1 MNSFW
6 DIWPWSLPD
15 QVWFF
20 LSGGQ
25 EAERQEQRLIADLAH
40 LWLDE
45 GQLRECRRLYGSDL
59 SWLGDLTERV
69 YRPLLV
75 DGRAIPL
82 VAVAQVGIGY
92 TLRRVAIPPALDG
105 HASEELAAAMR
116 TWIAQLNR
124 WLGQQ
129 PTLDQMRE
137 VSPTERIVSR
147 RQRATWVGLRTF
159 IERSLSQRAISGS
172 GYPALLPRACD
183 GTSLRNAL
191 CAAENVDG
199 VEQRLLRGLPP
210 MATSGD
216 GEVVAKYLISAADS
230 IRLRWPPHLTVAGGE
245 EAQMLALAAQRQEA
259 SWYYRGRATHSTKQ
273 QDTST
278 PAVADG
284 QAAMGRRRILDMHA
298 LSGFQ
303 AYGTFSPDGQLSRAL
318 DLLRRRQ
325 IDPTVTRRS
334 RESTIDGIARRGAI
348 SQLLKWQLALSNEGP
363 DVPPGQSH
371 AYLYDRYFNRKLLY
385 LQRVSRQSQELAM
398 TLLITLD
405 LSGASHRR
413 MPDGSR
419 VHSVLREVCAHL
431 AQDSYQVLSQV
442 PKLFADLVLVLH
454 DGANVCWRSSQVIA
468 ADGVPSAGD
477 LFLKPLPSWLNSDEE
492 FDDPATFFQFL
503 PQRLLAGQAITNDNG
518 QLPSL
523 EEQIANS
530 VRAARRARLMWLRSS
545 KGGATAAAL
554 LPTAD
559 LLVSIT
565 AVPGPTDQSAGG
577 TSLDGLGSLG
587 LTHLPW
593 LCVADEQ
600 VELRR
605 PSAASTID
613 TYYSSLDEFRKL
625 QPGRNPAQQRPVP
638 LRQLFVDSVVHELRS
653 LSNSMEHP

>member
-1 MNSFW
+1 MTSFW

-45 GQLRECRRLYGSDL
+45 GQLRECRRLYRSEV
-59 SWLGDLTERV
+59 SWLADLTERV

-75 DGRAIPL
+75 EGRSIPL
-82 VAVAQVGIGY
+82 VVVAQVSIGY

-105 HASEELAAAMR
+105 HASEEFATAMR
-116 TWIAQLNR
+116 IWIAQLNR

-129 PTLDQMRE
+129 PVLDQMRE
-137 VSPTERIVSR
+137 VSLTERIASR
-147 RQRATWVGLRTF
+147 GQRATWIGLRTF
-159 IERSLSQRAISGS
+159 IERSLSQHAISGN

-183 GTSLRNAL
+183 GTALRNAL
-191 CAAENVDG
+191 CASENDDG

-210 MATSGD
+210 KATSED
-216 GEVVAKYLISAADS
+216 DEAVTKYLTSAADS

-245 EAQMLALAAQRQEA
+245 EAQVLALAGQRQEA
-259 SWYYRGRATHSTKQ
+259 SWHYRGRATFSIIQ
-273 QDTST
+273 QKTST
-278 PAVADG
+278 PSVANRQVTMG
-284 QAAMGRRRILDMHA
+284 QRKLLDMHA

-303 AYGTFSPDGQLSRAL
+303 AYGTFSPDGQLSKAL

-334 RESTIDGIARRGAI
+334 QESTVDGIARRGAI
-348 SQLLKWQLALSNEGP
+348 SQLLKWQLALSNDEL
-363 DVPPGQSH
+363 DVPPGQSN

-385 LQRVSRQSQELAM
+385 LQRVSRQSQELAL

-413 MPDGSR
+413 LLDGSR
-419 VHSVLREVCAHL
+419 IHSVLREVCAHL
-431 AQDSYQVLSQV
+431 AQDCYQVLSQV

-454 DGANVCWRSSQVIA
+454 DGTNVCWRSSQVIA
-468 ADGVPSAGD
+468 VDGVPSAGD
-477 LFLKPLPSWLNSDEE
+477 LFLKPPPLWINPEEE

-503 PQRLLAGQAITNDNG
+503 PQRLLAGQAIANG
-518 QLPSL
+518 NEQLPPL
-523 EEQIANS
+523 EEQIADS
-530 VRAARRARLMWLRSS
+530 VRVARRARLMWLRSS
-545 KGGATAAAL
+545 KGRATAAAL
-554 LPTAD
+554 LPSAD

-565 AVPGPTDQSAGG
+565 AVPGPIDHTADHFSFNGF
-577 TSLDGLGSLG
+577 GSLG
-587 LTHLPW
+587 LAHMPW

-605 PSAASTID
+605 LSARSTID
-613 TYYSSLDEFRKL
+613 RDYSSLDEFRRL
-625 QPGRNPAQQRPVP
+625 RPGRNPAQQRPAP
-638 LRQLFVDSVVHELRS
+638 LRQLFVDSVVRELRS
-653 LSNSMEHP
+653 LSNSMEQR